1 MPQPEPEHDIFD
13 SQPQQDTAPQ
23 AQAAAETP
31 KDRSFASLF
40 GWKAKPADE
49 HAPPAARPVPAD
61 DDTFEDDLEIP
72 AFLRRS
78 GNA

>member
-1 MPQPEPEHDIFD
+1 VHQPV
-13 SQPQQDTAPQ
+13 
-23 AQAAAETP
+23 AETP

-49 HAPPAARPVPAD
+49 QAPPVARPAPAHD
-61 DDTFEDDLEIP
+61 DSFDDDLEIP

-78 GNA
+78 GNS

>member
-1 MPQPEPEHDIFD
+1 MTGAEHDIFD
-13 SQPQQDTAPQ
+13 TEPQHEPAPQPQP
-23 AQAAAETP
+23 AAETP

-49 HAPPAARPVPAD
+49 HAAPTPRPAPAD
-61 DDTFEDDLEIP
+61 DDNFDDDLEIP

>member
-1 MPQPEPEHDIFD
+1 M
-13 SQPQQDTAPQ
+13 
-23 AQAAAETP
+23 AETQ

-49 HAPPAARPVPAD
+49 HTAPAPRPVPVED
-61 DDTFEDDLEIP
+61 DNFDDDLEIP